1 MGLYKL
7 CLPKRYPSIYHC
19 LYHSQMIGLIFDYFF
34 LQALMTVIW
43 VVIEIMF
50 LFMFYQ
56 LPSAIEPMVVENS
69 SVNGDLNRNTSARQ
83 TSSGDGKAGL
93 LVTLGP
99 KPTDKKNILAKSAV
113 GLSSN
118 AGESSPLLRDPQ
130 KTPNYS
136 VNRGGAVAGAG
147 REGRAKRPKGRAYV
161 KYVVSQMVQEEIVV
175 LLFVLF
181 ITIYTQMVLEV
192 CVCVSVYV
200 HLFV

>member
-1 MGLYKL
+1 
-7 CLPKRYPSIYHC
+7 
-19 LYHSQMIGLIFDYFF
+19 
-34 LQALMTVIW
+34 MTVIW

-69 SVNGDLNRNTSARQ
+69 SVNGDLNRNTSVRQ

-99 KPTDKKNILAKSAV
+99 KPTGKKNILAKSAV

-147 REGRAKRPKGRAYV
+147 REGQAKRPKGRAYV